1 MALLPLRRLVYKYR
15 VNARRPLA
23 LTTFLLALLL
33 WAQASLTA
41 HKVDTDAHVP
51 GEQCEWCVAGNAL
64 GGALPTTTAV
74 VLPITPAITVLP
86 AVTLPTPAL
95 CYSLYRTRAPPLHFS

>member
-15 VNARRPLA
+15 VNARRPVA

-33 WAQASLTA
+33 WAQASLAA

-64 GGALPTTTAV
+64 SGALPATTAV
-74 VLPITPAITVLP
+74 VPPITPAMVVSP
-86 AVTLPTPAL
+86 AVTVPAPAL
-95 CYSLYRTRAPPLHFS
+95 FYTHYRTRAPPHFS